1 MVKMK
6 ELQPINQNVLLE
18 LSEDKSEQKTASG
31 IIIPD
36 SAIEKQEVAKVVAI
50 SNIENAEIA
59 VGDEVLYKKYSG
71 TEIDFDGKKFL
82 LLPYSEILSKVVE
95 TESI

>member
-1 MVKMK
+1 MK

-18 LSEDKSEQKTASG
+18 MADDKSEQRTAGG

-36 SAIEKQEVAKVVAI
+36 TAREKQKIARIAGI
-50 SNIENAEIA
+50 SHIENPEVS
-59 VGDEVLYKKYSG
+59 VGDQVLYKEYSG
-71 TEIDFDGKKFL
+71 SEVEFEGRKYL
-82 LLPYSEILSKVVE
+82 LIQYADILAKIVE

>member
-1 MVKMK
+1 MK

-18 LSEDKSEQKTASG
+18 LQEDKVEQKTASG

-36 SAIEKQEVAKVVAI
+36 SAKEEQKVGTVVAI
-50 SNIENAEIA
+50 STIENAEVA
-59 VGDEVLYKKYSG
+59 PGDLVLYKEFAGTKIEFEGRKY
-71 TEIDFDGKKFL
+71 L
-82 LLPYSEILSKVVE
+82 LLPYSDILSKVVE

>member
-1 MVKMK
+1 MK

-18 LSEDKSEQKTASG
+18 LADDKVEQKTASG

-36 SAIEKQEVAKVVAI
+36 TAREKKNIAKIAGI
-50 SNIENAEIA
+50 SNIENPEVS
-59 VGDEVLYKKYSG
+59 VGDTVLYKDYSG
-71 TEIDFDGKKFL
+71 TEVEFEGKKFL
-82 LLPYSEILSKVVE
+82 LIQYADILAKIVE